1 MTNYPLYGVK
11 LCTMEKT
18 NGDEEGRLVGEWLDA
33 SAAYG
38 RTLTLECA
46 HTGNDAER
54 RGELCESTEAA
65 RRKAENS
72 RLALRNYR
80 ASHGH

>member
-1 MTNYPLYGVK
+1 
-11 LCTMEKT
+11 MEKT

-46 HTGNDAER
+46 HTGGDAER
-54 RGELCESTEAA
+54 KDALCESTQAA
-65 RRKAENS
+65 RQKAEQS
-72 RLALRNYR
+72 RMALRNYR